1 MLTPQQAEQTLLE
14 HSPPGELWPLHCRQ
28 VAKVAARVAKE
39 LEKRGCQVSADE
51 VEAQAL
57 VHDIGRSKTH
67 GPMHGWSGFTLL
79 RALGQ
84 EETGRGCITHWLKGR
99 APEDLLASNHFSPAF
114 VKRIFAAL
122 NPPEWCLGDS
132 VLSFADSCV
141 MHTTIV
147 SLAERH
153 EDLLVR
159 YGDSPWMNQARTLAE
174 AHENELSLALDFPVE
189 DLVSPLHGDKL

>member
-1 MLTPQQAEQTLLE
+1 M
-14 HSPPGELWPLHCRQ
+14 
-28 VAKVAARVAKE
+28 
-39 LEKRGCQVSADE
+39 EKQECSISADGI
-51 VEAQAL
+51 EAQAL

-84 EETGRGCITHWLKGR
+84 EDLGRGCITHWLKGR
-99 APEDLLASNHFSPAF
+99 APEDLLASNQFSPAF
-114 VKRIFAAL
+114 VERIFAVL
-122 NPPEWCLGDS
+122 NPPEWCLADS

-159 YGDSPWMNQARTLAE
+159 YGDSPWMSQARTLAE
-174 AHENELSLALDFPVE
+174 AHEHEISLALGFPVE
-189 DLVSPLHGDKL
+189 NLVSPYHGDKL

>member
-1 MLTPQQAEQTLLE
+1 MQTPQQAEQTLIE
-14 HSPPGELWPLHCRQ
+14 YSPPGELWPLHCRQ
-28 VAKVAARVAKE
+28 VAKVAALVGKE
-39 LEKRGCQVSADE
+39 LEKQGCSISADGI
-51 VEAQAL
+51 EAQAL

-84 EETGRGCITHWLKGR
+84 EDLGRGCITHWLKGR
-99 APEDLLASNHFSPAF
+99 APEDLLASDQFSPSF
-114 VKRIFAAL
+114 VERIFAAL
-122 NPPEWCLGDS
+122 NPPEWCLADS

-147 SLAERH
+147 SLTERH

-159 YGDSPWMNQARTLAE
+159 YGDSPWMNKARTLAE
-174 AHENELSLALDFPVE
+174 AHEHEISLALEFPVE
-189 DLVSPLHGDKL
+189 KLVSPYHGDKL